1 MALCKKY
8 IFEVYIFLHSDITFA
23 RYIPLY
29 VLSYSTLKIFL
40 TDCDVITAFEVICH
54 FFLTFIVR

>member
-40 TDCDVITAFEVICH
+40 TDCDLITAFEVICH
-54 FFLTFIVR
+54 FF